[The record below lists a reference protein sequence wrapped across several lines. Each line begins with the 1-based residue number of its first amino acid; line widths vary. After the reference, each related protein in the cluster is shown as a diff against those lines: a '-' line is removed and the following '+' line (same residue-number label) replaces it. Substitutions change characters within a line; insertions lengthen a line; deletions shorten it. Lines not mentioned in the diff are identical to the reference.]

1 MDRGNKVEITDRD
14 GWRKE
19 LPLQKNLIHIGSEP
33 RNDIVLELWRG
44 SGVAPRHLQ
53 LISIQG
59 DGQRYRAINLGDTD
73 ILLGE
78 SGDTVLSPRTSVDIA
93 DGAHLK
99 LGDFTLVFHLSGLGR
114 KGVGQPI
121 VAHEEHAAAETVVRG
136 AFPSM
141 PEEAISDVIGLKLI
155 LPQAPLDPECPLEG
169 SVVVHNLGNKP
180 GVQFKL
186 EVEGLEPDCY
196 EMGPGP
202 ILFPNVEKAVFLRL
216 YHPRGPHPASGDH
229 PIRIRATAPEAYPGE
244 SATVSREIQIL
255 PFYNHTLRLM
265 TVD

>member
-1 MDRGNKVEITDRD
+1 MDRGNRVIITDKN
-14 GWRKE
+14 GWERE

-33 RNDIVLELWRG
+33 RNDIVLELGRG

-53 LISIQG
+53 LISVQG
-59 DGQRYRAINLGDTD
+59 DGQRYRAINLGNTD

-78 SGDTVLSPRTSVDIA
+78 SGDTVLSPRSSADIV
-93 DGAHLK
+93 DGAQLRV
-99 LGDFTLVFHLSGLGR
+99 GDFTLTFHLTGSVR
-114 KGVGQPI
+114 QGVSQQTAAYEGQATARP
-121 VAHEEHAAAETVVRG
+121 VAQG
-136 AFPSM
+136 AFPDTVK
-141 PEEAISDVIGLKLI
+141 EETSDVIGLKLI
-155 LPQAPLDPECPLEG
+155 LPWAPLDPERPLEG

-216 YHPRGPHPASGDH
+216 YHPRGPRPVAGEHH
-229 PIRIRATAPEAYPGE
+229 IRIRATAPEAYPGA
-244 SATVSREIQIL
+244 SAAVSQEIQIL
-255 PFYNHTLRLM
+255 PFYNHSLRLM